1 MDWGIDP
8 ADLTPAATLE
18 RCVDLAIDRR
28 VAAVLL
34 PGDVVDSN
42 NARFE
47 AMVPLETCTRR
58 LLDAGI
64 EVIAMAG
71 NHDVE
76 ALPRMASMVDG
87 FRLLGSGGTWQAH
100 VVSHHGAA
108 GPRSSAGPS
117 APAKSARVRWRT
129 CSDILLRERTRTFH
143 GLDCSTPIL
152 ALREAPMLR

>member
-47 AMVPLETCTRR
+47 AMVPLETCTRT
-58 LLDAGI
+58 
-64 EVIAMAG
+64 
-71 NHDVE
+71 
-76 ALPRMASMVDG
+76 ASRRRD
-87 FRLLGSGGTWQAH
+87 
-100 VVSHHGAA
+100 
-108 GPRSSAGPS
+108 
-117 APAKSARVRWRT
+117 
-129 CSDILLRERTRTFH
+129 
-143 GLDCSTPIL
+143 
-152 ALREAPMLR
+152 